1 MIDNLQ
7 KDREIMAVLNQM
19 QGEILR
25 IGWLGVAKK
34 YHPDINPDKP
44 LTEEKYKVYRA
55 IYDHMK
61 EKYKV

>member
-1 MIDNLQ
+1 MIDNIQ

-19 QGEILR
+19 QSEILR

-55 IYDHMK
+55 IYDYMK
-61 EKYKV
+61 EKYTV